1 MLSLRTASAMQVA
14 ASTYPDPQ
22 FRDLL
27 ALRLAQLNSDDG
39 TDLAELVHIIVFDVG
54 DGLEALEAEL
64 GFSPLRNDT
73 DGTVYGQPDFT
84 PSWEWI
90 ANHGGWFE
98 LVYVFTDWGNG
109 AIVYVR
115 HADGVEPS
123 LIDLCAASA
132 N

>member
-1 MLSLRTASAMQVA
+1 MLSMRTASAMHAA
-14 ASTYPDPQ
+14 ASTHPDPH
-22 FRDLL
+22 FRELL
-27 ALRLAQLNSDDG
+27 ALRLAQLDSGDE

-64 GFSPLRNDT
+64 GFSPLRNDS
-73 DGTVYGQPDFT
+73 DGTVFGQPDFT
-84 PSWEWI
+84 PTWEWI

-98 LVYVFTDWGNG
+98 LVYVFSDWGNG

-115 HADGVEPS
+115 HADGVEPA

>member
-1 MLSLRTASAMQVA
+1 MLSLRTASAMHYA
-14 ASTYPDPQ
+14 AATHPDPQ

-27 ALRLAQLNSDDG
+27 VLRLAQLDTGDG

-54 DGLEALEAEL
+54 DSLNALEAEL

-73 DGTVYGQPDFT
+73 DGTFYGQPDFT

-98 LVYVFTDWGNG
+98 LVYVFSDWGNG

-115 HADGVEPS
+115 HGDGVEPS
-123 LIDLCAASA
+123 LINLCAASA
-132 N
+132 S